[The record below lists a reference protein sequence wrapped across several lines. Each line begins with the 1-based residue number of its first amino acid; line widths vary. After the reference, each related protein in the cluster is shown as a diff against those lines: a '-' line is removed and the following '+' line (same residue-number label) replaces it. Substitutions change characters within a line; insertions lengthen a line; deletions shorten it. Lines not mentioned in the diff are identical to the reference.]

1 MTLEKTRRI
10 GQYGE
15 RTMHNEG
22 NVRKMLEKDYI
33 SDQERLLRPE
43 NGYIEG
49 LKKID
54 EDNAVIK
61 NSFVKEVMTK
71 WPSAIERHDASGWTP
86 LHIAALTGNRKFVK
100 LLLENGDS
108 PAYVRN
114 KEGLSAFHIAAKEG
128 NVEVLKE
135 IIEAC
140 PGSYELSDN
149 SGKTA
154 LHVAAESGAKDA
166 VMYFL
171 TRPEFEGLINE
182 QDKEGNTPLHLA
194 AIEGNYQILSLLG
207 HSRGVDLNAKN
218 KQGLTIMNIVFQTKE
233 DDMHIGIWN
242 LDPRRVKLAGEGD
255 GDGDGK
261 GKEGS
266 NFVKQVKQAGDGNG
280 DGKEGSKFV
289 KQVSETNLL
298 VATLIATVT
307 FTAAFTVPG
316 GFNQN
321 GDVDEGLAVLGKK
334 TAFHV
339 FLIANTIA
347 FGLSTTSIFVNFLSS
362 MTIRE
367 VEFHREVLRRAPIF
381 TNWSIGALL
390 VAFIAGTYTVW
401 SDDLIGGWKIT

>member
-1 MTLEKTRRI
+1 
-10 GQYGE
+10 
-15 RTMHNEG
+15 
-22 NVRKMLEKDYI
+22 
-33 SDQERLLRPE
+33 
-43 NGYIEG
+43 
-49 LKKID
+49 
-54 EDNAVIK
+54 
-61 NSFVKEVMTK
+61 MTK
-71 WPSAIERHDASGWTP
+71 WPSTIKQYDDSGWTP
-86 LHIAALTGNRKFVK
+86 LHIAAHLGNNEFVK
-100 LLLENGDS
+100 LLLKNDNSAAYEENKD
-108 PAYVRN
+108 
-114 KEGLSAFHIAAKEG
+114 GLSALYIAAKEG
-128 NVEVLKE
+128 NVEIMKV
-135 IIEAC
+135 IIMAC
-140 PGSYELSDN
+140 PGIYELSDN
-149 SGKTA
+149 RGKTA

-171 TRPEFEGLINE
+171 TRPEFEGLIKV
-182 QDKEGNTPLHLA
+182 QDDEGNTPLHLA

-218 KQGLTIMNIVFQTKE
+218 KQGFTIMNIVFQTKE
-233 DDMHIGIWN
+233 DDMNIGIWN

-255 GDGDGK
+255 GDGDGDGDGK

-266 NFVKQVKQAGDGNG
+266 NFLKQVKQAGDGNG

-347 FGLSTTSIFVNFLSS
+347 FGLSTTSIFVNFLAS

-381 TNWSIGALL
+381 TTWSIGALL
-390 VAFIAGTYTVW
+390 VAFIAGTYTAVPHFLGITVG
-401 SDDLIGGWKIT
+401 LIICCCLLICLFFPLLIK